1 MDLQYTYYAGY
12 AAKILRFL
20 AVIVRVGKPI
30 HYLHVTNQLECQN
43 TRDPDSALRLFF
55 RSASTTIYSRC
66 LLQLQQAAQLIAV
79 VEVKRGDDRYGDLPA
94 AASA

>member
-1 MDLQYTYYAGY
+1 
-12 AAKILRFL
+12 
-20 AVIVRVGKPI
+20 
-30 HYLHVTNQLECQN
+30 VTNQLECQN
-43 TRDPDSALRLFF
+43 TRDLDSALRLFF
-55 RSASTTIYSRC
+55 RSALTTIYSRC